1 MNRPFGQCR
10 QAVRHPRPF
19 FSHRVAVTGYQTSCV
34 RYRHARV
41 QATLILLSQKL
52 EPHSTFFDLFDV
64 TCAVRPG
71 LLRDAHLGRA
81 GTGMTVAPRAR
92 AAGACWPR
100 AAGPGPGERLRVSI
114 PLTLS
119 LMSSMSSRSAGS
131 FSVLSTKSS
140 PEPVAV
146 TFRFGRRGRRRGVRR
161 RNGNSTQKREKEI
174 D

>member
-1 MNRPFGQCR
+1 MCVWRVLCVVWCGVWRVCGVWCVVC
-10 QAVRHPRPF
+10 AVCVVCVCYVCGGLRNW
-19 FSHRVAVTGYQTSCV
+19 SHTR
-34 RYRHARV
+34 
-41 QATLILLSQKL
+41 LS
-52 EPHSTFFDLFDV
+52 STLFDV

-100 AAGPGPGERLRVSI
+100 AAGPGPGPGERLRVSI

>member
-1 MNRPFGQCR
+1 MC
-10 QAVRHPRPF
+10 VC
-19 FSHRVAVTGYQTSCV
+19 VACIVCGVVWCV
-34 RYRHARV
+34 ACV
-41 QATLILLSQKL
+41 WCVVCGVCCVCGVCVLCVWGAQKL

-100 AAGPGPGERLRVSI
+100 AAGPGERLRVSI

>member
-1 MNRPFGQCR
+1 MCVSGVCG
-10 QAVRHPRPF
+10 VYC
-19 FSHRVAVTGYQTSCV
+19 VWCVGCV
-34 RYRHARV
+34 RCVFCVWCVWGA
-41 QATLILLSQKL
+41 QKL

>member
-1 MNRPFGQCR
+1 MC
-10 QAVRHPRPF
+10 VC
-19 FSHRVAVTGYQTSCV
+19 VACIVCGVCGVCGVCV
-34 RYRHARV
+34 LCVWGA
-41 QATLILLSQKL
+41 QKL

-81 GTGMTVAPRAR
+81 GTRMTVAPRAR